1 MSEKH
6 ELSRL
11 NCRLRNESRR
21 GRLNYSLPIDE
32 DMTQKKDTKKILVVD
47 DEQSMCSMLVKFLRS
62 AGYNCDSTTDPI
74 NALSMLQRD
83 GF

>member
-1 MSEKH
+1 
-6 ELSRL
+6 
-11 NCRLRNESRR
+11 
-21 GRLNYSLPIDE
+21 
-32 DMTQKKDTKKILVVD
+32 MTQKKDTKKILVVD